1 MEIAL
6 VALIASAAVAGCYV
20 VANTAQP
27 VPVRV
32 RARSDRRTYRR

>member
-6 VALIASAAVAGCYV
+6 VALIASVAVAGCYA

-32 RARSDRRTYRR
+32 RSNRRGYRR